1 MAGFPSYMS
10 ALSDNMLRNPAKCI
24 IMQKEIKSKLIQ
36 EYLELMPAITPAS
49 AELMQTATLRDIRP
63 SSLSQAELA
72 KALGRGRT
80 AIGQWERGLELN
92 GINSRDIL
100 KMARLFNRRAE
111 EVLAAIENTRLLT
124 EEETN

>member
-1 MAGFPSYMS
+1 MAGFPSY
-10 ALSDNMLRNPAKCI
+10 MLRNPAKCI

-80 AIGQWERGLELN
+80 AISQWERGLELN

-100 KMARLFNRRAE
+100 RMARLFNRRAE
-111 EVLAAIENTRLLT
+111 EVLAAIENTRTLS
-124 EEETN
+124 EEDSN